1 MKLIILS
8 YFCLG
13 FAVSAFAQDKTA
25 AKKAGHSVA
34 PTTAES
40 SNTMKDS
47 AEFTKVFKEF
57 YPIVAPPK
65 TVRTEAQEYFT
76 RISKSF
82 KMQGLDS
89 GKAAAVAFTGLDTN
103 SYYKTYYDVYS
114 HNLTTKELKKYLEF
128 LKTPEGKKVMAVLP
142 QLQRASSDAANYVA
156 RTINTNL
163 APLRQE
169 ARQKMLKENP
179 PTPGGPVPPIQRD
192 STGRI
197 IPPQRPPMPKMAPIP
212 DSTQKR

>member
-8 YFCLG
+8 YFCLA
-13 FAVSAFAQDKTA
+13 FAVSVFAQDKTA
-25 AKKAGHSVA
+25 AKKAGRSVA
-34 PTTAES
+34 PAAES

-47 AEFTKVFKEF
+47 VEFSKVFKEF
-57 YPIVAPPK
+57 YPIIAPAK
-65 TVRTEAQEYFT
+65 TVRAEAQEYFM

-89 GKAAAVAFTGLDTN
+89 AKAAAVAFTNLDTT

-142 QLQRASSDAANYVA
+142 QLQRASSDAANYVP
-156 RTINTNL
+156 RTINTNI

-179 PTPGGPVPPIQRD
+179 PTPGGPVAPIQRD

-197 IPPQRPPMPKMAPIP
+197 IPPSRPVTPKVAPVP
-212 DSTQKR
+212 ADSTQKR